1 MAKILGEKPRLF
13 VKTLTAV
20 LILDLITKELAE
32 ALLSEKSYDPL
43 PFLKLML
50 IYNRGAAFGI
60 FSELPDFLRV
70 PLLVGAPLIA
80 LAVTFVYSFRVSD
93 KLSVIALG
101 MVAGGALGN
110 LFDRLFLG
118 KVRDF
123 LHLHLGDLYWPAF
136 NLADASITLA
146 IGYLLLRSL
155 RKH

>member
-1 MAKILGEKPRLF
+1 MDKILGENPRLF
-13 VKTLTAV
+13 LKTLSTV
-20 LILDLITKELAE
+20 FILDLVTKELAE
-32 ALLSEKSYDPL
+32 VFLSERSYDPL

-60 FSELPDFLRV
+60 FSELPDILRV

-80 LAVTFVYSFRVSD
+80 LAVTFLYSSKVSD
-93 KLSVIALG
+93 RISVVALG

-110 LFDRLFLG
+110 LFDRIFLG

-146 IGYLLLRSL
+146 IGYLLFKSL
-155 RKH
+155 RKR

>member
-1 MAKILGEKPRLF
+1 MDKILGENPRLF
-13 VKTLTAV
+13 LKTLTAV
-20 LILDLITKELAE
+20 FILDLVTKELAE
-32 ALLSEKSYDPL
+32 AFLSERSYDPL

-60 FSELPDFLRV
+60 FSELPDILRV

-80 LAVTFVYSFRVSD
+80 LAVTFLYSSKVSD
-93 KLSVIALG
+93 RISVIALG

-110 LFDRLFLG
+110 LFDRIFLG

-146 IGYLLLRSL
+146 IGYLLFKSL
-155 RKH
+155 RKR